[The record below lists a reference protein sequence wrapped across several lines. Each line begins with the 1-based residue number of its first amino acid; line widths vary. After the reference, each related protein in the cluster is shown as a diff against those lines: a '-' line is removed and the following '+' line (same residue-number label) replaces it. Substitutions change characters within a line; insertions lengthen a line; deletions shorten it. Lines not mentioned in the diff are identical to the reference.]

1 MEQEKPSIGTRKT
14 RWGLRIVA
22 AALSVLLLCSLL
34 LIDAVKVTIYRQTYG
49 DTNVIAAAGNY
60 LVDSTAYV
68 SESALERAAQVVEG
82 ALTKPTT
89 LEDFYN
95 LASASIAKAEYANA
109 LACVDVCLEMAES
122 SPDTVQA
129 ALYVDLLMKKGCLLA
144 LLNDYDQALL
154 YFDRVIAIDSTQA
167 QAQLLKTQI
176 YAEQGETS
184 SAIQSLLAYLALA
197 PADYSMRA
205 ALVQL
210 YYVQGNFLAA
220 ESACDEYL
228 SLTYDNNGMIHF
240 MRGASRLQNGGYEP
254 AMEDLITAAKRGYED
269 PALCYGQAAICAY
282 LLGKSGDVLSY
293 GAEAIAIGSGQLD
306 YGTLYS
312 YMGLSSM
319 LLEKFEDAAAQFT
332 SAIEQGQPEAPMRY
346 YRGVSRMAQGETAD
360 AIEDFTAAIEGGEA
374 TAQCYYNRGA
384 CYLQSGDRLKA
395 LEDMRT
401 VAALDQDKELTAIA
415 RSLIEQLTAVG

>member
-1 MEQEKPSIGTRKT
+1 MEQEKPGADTRKKS
-14 RWGLRIVA
+14 WGVRIA
-22 AALSVLLLCSLL
+22 AAMLAVLMICSLL
-34 LIDAVKVTIYRQTYG
+34 LIDAVKVTIYRQSYG
-49 DTNVIAAAGNY
+49 ETNVLAAAGNY

-68 SESALERAAQVVEG
+68 SESTLERAAQAIER

-95 LASASIAKAEYANA
+95 LASESIAKAEYADA

-122 SPDTVQA
+122 STEGVEA
-129 ALYVDLLMKKGCLLA
+129 AMYVDLLMKKGCLLA

-154 YFDRVIAIDSTQA
+154 CFDRVITTDSTQA

-176 YAEQGETS
+176 YAEQGETAA
-184 SAIQSLLAYLALA
+184 AIESLLAYIALA
-197 PADYSMRA
+197 PADYDMRA

-228 SLTYDNNGMIHF
+228 ALTYDSNGVIHF
-240 MRGASRLQNGGYEP
+240 MRGASRLQNGSYGL
-254 AMEDLITAAKRGYED
+254 AMEDLVVAAKRGYED

-282 LLGKSGDVLSY
+282 LLGNSDMVLSY
-293 GAEAIAIGSGQLD
+293 GAEAIAIGSDQLD

-346 YRGVSRMAQGETAD
+346 YRGVSRMAQGEAAA

-401 VAALDQDKELTAIA
+401 VAAIDQDEELTAIA
-415 RSLIEQLTAVG
+415 RSLIGQLTAVL